1 MIEKKIRELDKAYKA
16 YNENNINLAIKYY
29 ELAARKKSIAAI
41 AELVYIFSQ
50 RENFDEM
57 QLNFWVRKMVDA
69 ASYNSEAQLN
79 LSDFYFDPD
88 VFAHRGRRFVFI

>member
-50 RENFDEM
+50 
-57 QLNFWVRKMVDA
+57 
-69 ASYNSEAQLN
+69 
-79 LSDFYFDPD
+79 
-88 VFAHRGRRFVFI
+88 